1 MDRPE
6 DWRQERAR
14 VLAQARVVVV
24 KVGSAVLTDAMGLSA
39 AVLDSLAGQLA
50 GLRRPPG
57 SQAGQQANQSGERR
71 LVLVSSGAVAAG
83 PGTIDA
89 GLGRGFSR
97 PRHAHGPGAA
107 DP

>member
-1 MDRPE
+1 MERPE

-57 SQAGQQANQSGERR
+57 
-71 LVLVSSGAVAAG
+71 
-83 PGTIDA
+83 
-89 GLGRGFSR
+89 
-97 PRHAHGPGAA
+97 
-107 DP
+107 